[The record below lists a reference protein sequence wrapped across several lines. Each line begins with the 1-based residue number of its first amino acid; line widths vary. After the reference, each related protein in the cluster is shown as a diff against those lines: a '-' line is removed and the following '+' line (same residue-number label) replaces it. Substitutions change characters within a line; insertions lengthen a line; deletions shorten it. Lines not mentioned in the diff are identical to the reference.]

1 MELKEVKGVPM
12 YILTK
17 TCRKIEGKETVL
29 FGVADEC
36 RDYGDFTA
44 DMTKAEKFVN
54 LLNSENVES
63 VHVPDIIEDMFY

>member
-1 MELKEVKGVPM
+1 M

-17 TCRKIEGKETVL
+17 NCMETEGKKTVL

-36 RDYGDFTA
+36 RDYGDFTDNRA
-44 DMTKAEKFVN
+44 KAEEFVD
-54 LLNSENVES
+54 LLNSAKVES